1 MVRTQVTK
9 TFLNTCKKVTEV
21 FNISFKAKIQ
31 PPQGAT
37 SLTTGVYHINNQSWY
52 GGGRWGG
59 GEGGKSH
66 KLMVHF
72 ATILGQ

>member
-37 SLTTGVYHINNQSWY
+37 SLTTGVYHISNQR
-52 GGGRWGG
+52 GGDGG
-59 GEGGKSH
+59 WGEGCESH